1 MTRRVVAIVVILS
14 VAALTVI
21 GLYISTSPSGSKD
34 VVAQRRI
41 NLFAIVELFATDL
54 GWEIQSGKTTA
65 AMRLTLDDGRTLTVP
80 EGTLVDNGTLMPF
93 CTDYVTPNACVLV
106 ADMLGQ
112 SVVWFTL
119 VPADTGDGD
128 TILTMPG
135 LVDIQENGDEGVLR
149 NGWVIRLATP
159 VVRECSTLATT
170 SLRDFINRFPDSAS
184 DSYVNLLTDEIDKV
198 QCRS

>member
-1 MTRRVVAIVVILS
+1 MRVSCGHVGSISGVV
-14 VAALTVI
+14 
-21 GLYISTSPSGSKD
+21 Y
-34 VVAQRRI
+34 
-41 NLFAIVELFATDL
+41 L
-54 GWEIQSGKTTA
+54 GA
-65 AMRLTLDDGRTLTVP
+65 R
-80 EGTLVDNGTLMPF
+80 
-93 CTDYVTPNACVLV
+93 
-106 ADMLGQ
+106 
-112 SVVWFTL
+112 
-119 VPADTGDGD
+119 DTGDGD